1 MYYVSAIQH
10 FSAAHSLRG
19 YQGKCENLHGHNYK
33 VEVELKG
40 LELTKAGMVVD
51 FTDLRTA
58 LDKVLSRLDHK
69 HLNDIKPFDK
79 INPTAENIAKL
90 IYEEMLLKFSSK
102 KIKVYHVVVWES
114 EGCKAT
120 YGPK

>member
-1 MYYVSAIQH
+1 MYYVSAVQH

-40 LELTKAGMVVD
+40 LELTKNGMVVD
-51 FTDLRTA
+51 FTDLRAA
-58 LDKVLSRLDHK
+58 LDKVLARMDHK
-69 HLNDIKPFDK
+69 HLNEIKPFDR

-90 IYEEMLLKFSSK
+90 VYEEILLKFSAK
-102 KIKVYHVVVWES
+102 KIKVSQVVVWES

>member
-1 MYYVSAIQH
+1 MYYVSAVQH

-40 LELTKAGMVVD
+40 LELTKSGMVVD
-51 FTDLRTA
+51 FTDLRSA
-58 LDKVLSRLDHK
+58 LDTILSRMDHK
-69 HLNDIKPFDK
+69 HLNEIKPFDR

-90 IYEEMLLKFSSK
+90 VYEEMLLKFSAK
-102 KIKVYHVVVWES
+102 KIKVSQVVVWES

>member
-10 FSAAHSLRG
+10 FSAAHSLRN

-40 LELTKAGMVVD
+40 LELSKAGMVVD
-51 FTDLRTA
+51 FTDLRAA
-58 LDKVLSRLDHK
+58 LEKVLFRMDHK
-69 HLNDIKPFDK
+69 HLNEIKPFDK

-90 IYEEMLLKFSSK
+90 VYEEMLLKFSAK
-102 KIKVYHVVVWES
+102 KIKVSQVVVWES

>member
-1 MYYVSAIQH
+1 MYYVSAVQH
-10 FSAAHSLRG
+10 FSAAHSLRE

-40 LELTKAGMVVD
+40 RALTKSGMVVD
-51 FTDLRTA
+51 FTDLRAA

-90 IYEEMLLKFSSK
+90 IYEEMLLKFNTQ
-102 KIKVYHVVVWES
+102 KVKVHHVIVWES
-114 EGCKAT
+114 EGCRAT
-120 YGPK
+120 YAPK

>member
-1 MYYVSAIQH
+1 MYYVSAVQH

-40 LELTKAGMVVD
+40 LELTKNGMVVD
-51 FTDLRTA
+51 FTDLRAA
-58 LDKVLSRLDHK
+58 LEKILARMDHK
-69 HLNDIKPFDK
+69 HLNEIKPFDR

-90 IYEEMLLKFSSK
+90 VYEEMLLKFSAK
-102 KIKVYHVVVWES
+102 KIKGSQVVVWES

>member
-1 MYYVSAIQH
+1 MYYVSAVQH

-40 LELTKAGMVVD
+40 LELTKNGMVVD
-51 FTDLRTA
+51 FTDLRAA
-58 LDKVLSRLDHK
+58 LEKILARMDHK
-69 HLNDIKPFDK
+69 HLNEIKPFDR

-90 IYEEMLLKFSSK
+90 VYEEMLLKFSAK
-102 KIKVYHVVVWES
+102 KIKVSQVVVWES

>member
-1 MYYVSAIQH
+1 MYYVSAVQH
-10 FSAAHSLRG
+10 FSAAHSLRE

-40 LELTKAGMVVD
+40 MALSKSGMVVD
-51 FTDLRTA
+51 FTDLRSA
-58 LDKVLSRLDHK
+58 LDKILSRLDHK

-90 IYEEMLLKFSSK
+90 IYEEMLLKFNTQ
-102 KIKVYHVVVWES
+102 KVKVHHVIVWES

-120 YGPK
+120 YAPK

>member
-1 MYYVSAIQH
+1 MYYVSAVQH
-10 FSAAHSLRG
+10 FSAAHSLRE

-40 LELTKAGMVVD
+40 MALSKSGMVVD
-51 FTDLRTA
+51 FTDLRAA
-58 LDKVLSRLDHK
+58 LDKILSRLDHT

-90 IYEEMLLKFSSK
+90 IYEEMLLKFNTQ
-102 KIKVYHVVVWES
+102 KVKVHHVIVWES
-114 EGCKAT
+114 EGCKAA
-120 YGPK
+120 YAPK